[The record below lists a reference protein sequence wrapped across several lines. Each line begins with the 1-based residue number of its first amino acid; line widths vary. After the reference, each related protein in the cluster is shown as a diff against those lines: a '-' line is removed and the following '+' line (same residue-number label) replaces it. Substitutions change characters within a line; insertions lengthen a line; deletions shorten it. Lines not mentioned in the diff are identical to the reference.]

1 LERYVGRAAPSDA
14 QQPVQVLQADTRII
28 ELTSTALVVAVP
40 NTRTKEWLETGK
52 VAETVQTAFGSSG
65 GFGLKLEF
73 VVEE

>member
-1 LERYVGRAAPSDA
+1 MRNNLFKFFKPTRA
-14 QQPVQVLQADTRII
+14 I

-40 NTRTKEWLETGK
+40 NTRTKDWLETGK
-52 VAETVQTAFGSSG
+52 VAETVQTAFSSSG